1 MMLCNDSTKE
11 SSSASELDGAEIV
24 YSKENVAI
32 HPTQF
37 AISGRLKLIKQG
49 SSLFMVMNDDRFF
62 LFVCY
67 FLVCLFFVVYVSIL
81 FFGCRLGY
89 LIKGITQI
97 LVCLI
102 KVICI

>member
-1 MMLCNDSTKE
+1 MLCNDSTKE

-62 LFVCY
+62 CLFVTFWFVCFLLFMLVFY
-67 FLVCLFFVVYVSIL
+67 FLVVDLDTL
-81 FFGCRLGY
+81 
-89 LIKGITQI
+89 
-97 LVCLI
+97 
-102 KVICI
+102 